1 METRRPERIALL
13 GAEVDLITPQEVM
26 EALAGFVASGQP
38 AVIANHNAHSLYLLR
53 REPHLPAFFRT
64 ADLIEIDS
72 RPMILWGRLLGLPVH
87 GRHRC
92 TYLDWREDFWS
103 LAERKGWR
111 VFYLGGAPGVAES
124 GAERL
129 RLRWPGLELAV
140 RHGYFDA
147 RAESEE
153 NLDVVAQIRAY
164 DPHVV
169 LVGMG
174 MPRQEAWIHQNRTAF
189 RRGVFMPV
197 GAALDY
203 EAGVQSMAPRWLG
216 PVGLEWLYRLATQP
230 RRLAFRYLV
239 EPWFLLPAMARDVAA
254 RLKGRRGP
262 ASARAVGAANGRR

>member
-1 METRRPERIALL
+1 MERPDRIALL
-13 GAEVDLITPQEVM
+13 GAEVDLVTPAEVM
-26 EALAGFVASGQP
+26 ESVAAFAAAGRL
-38 AVIANHNAHSLYLLR
+38 AVIANHNSHSLYLLR
-53 REPHLPAFFRT
+53 REPQLAAFFRA

-72 RPMILWGRLLGLPVH
+72 RPMILWAQLLGLPVS

-92 TYLDWREDFWS
+92 TYLDWRADFWS
-103 LAERKGWR
+103 LAEQKGWR
-111 VFYLGGAPGVAES
+111 VFYLGGAPGVAEA

-129 RLRWPGLELAV
+129 RQRWPGLNLAV

-147 RAESEE
+147 RPESEE
-153 NLDVVAQIRAY
+153 NLEVVGQIREF

-174 MPRQEAWIHQNRTAF
+174 MPRQEAWIHENRAAF

-203 EAGVQSMAPRWLG
+203 EAGVQSIAPRWLG
-216 PVGLEWLYRLATQP
+216 PIGLEWLYRLATQP

-239 EPWFLLPAMARDVAA
+239 EPWSLLPAMGRDVAI
-254 RLKGRRGP
+254 RLKGSRGRP
-262 ASARAVGAANGRR
+262 GSAQAVGAGNGRR

>member
-13 GAEVDLITPQEVM
+13 GAEVDLITAQEVM
-26 EALAGFVASGQP
+26 EAIAGFVAAGQP

-53 REPHLPAFFRT
+53 REPQLAAFYRT

-72 RPMILWGRLLGLPVH
+72 RPMILWGRMLGLPVH

-92 TYLDWREDFWS
+92 TYLDWRDDFWG
-103 LAERKGWR
+103 LAEQKGWR
-111 VFYLGGAPGVAES
+111 VFYLGGAPGAAET

-129 RLRWPGLELAV
+129 RQRWPGLKLVV
-140 RHGYFDA
+140 RHGYFDS
-147 RAESEE
+147 RTESEE
-153 NLDVVAQIRAY
+153 NLDVVAQIRDF

-174 MPRQEAWIHQNRTAF
+174 MPRQETWIHENRAAF
-189 RRGVFMPV
+189 RRGVFLPV

-203 EAGVQSMAPRWLG
+203 EADVQSVAPRWLG
-216 PVGLEWLYRLATQP
+216 AVGLEWLYRLATQP

-239 EPWFLLPAMARDVAA
+239 EPWFLLPAMGGDIVALL
-254 RLKGRRGP
+254 RGRRAP